1 MDSQCIEYSKCSTCK
16 KALKWL
22 NDNNVKYL
30 DRDIVSNTPTK
41 EELKNWI
48 NKSNIPINKWFNTSG
63 LIYKELKL
71 KDKLKEMTDDE
82 KINLLSKNGKLIKR
96 PIFVSEKIILI
107 GFKEE
112 DWQKIL

>member
-22 NDNNVKYL
+22 DENKVSYT
-30 DRDIVSNTPTK
+30 DRDIISKTPTK
-41 EELKNWI
+41 EELKKWI

-71 KDKLKEMTDDE
+71 KDKLKEMSDDE
-82 KINLLSKNGKLIKR
+82 KIDLLSKSGKLIKR